1 MSKLNIKEFKHK
13 CINNLLIDMYIYKI
27 YINCDISANIYEYK
41 KDLNGTKPE
50 FIHDIVSQIFLWIFS
65 HKCVAIV
72 CI

>member
-41 KDLNGTKPE
+41 LNCVGM
-50 FIHDIVSQIFLWIFS
+50 HFS
-65 HKCVAIV
+65 VLGSRSKWN
-72 CI
+72 